1 MKKCVLFSQSV
12 FSLSEFMI
20 RMKILGDSDLITD
33 LTPINK
39 VFVFYKNMQI
49 DCHLY
54 FCNFINILRIFH
66 ALTPIV
72 LLEKI
77 QTVSRKFS
85 KKPSENQILFKNK
98 KWRKNDHVR
107 SSLAGT
113 LSNGI
118 KVMELL
124 EFHEKKTGFCAR
136 SQPQWAKSI
145 FLEKNK
151 SCLAVGFLKNQSIW
165 LKNTVFFSKKLEK
178 VTVWEKVGSQEVF
191 YFPKI
196 KQFHPLDST
205 NSLQDT
211 RYTRTSLSSTQ
222 IAGFTAF
229 FVFRF
234 WTHKM
239 GSVENFAI
247 YLSKLLL

>member
-1 MKKCVLFSQSV
+1 MC
-12 FSLSEFMI
+12 
-20 RMKILGDSDLITD
+20 G
-33 LTPINK
+33 
-39 VFVFYKNMQI
+39 
-49 DCHLY
+49 
-54 FCNFINILRIFH
+54 LRPQTTIFH
-66 ALTPIV
+66 YTHFFPH
-72 LLEKI
+72 LLAHTK
-77 QTVSRKFS
+77 
-85 KKPSENQILFKNK
+85 
-98 KWRKNDHVR
+98 
-107 SSLAGT
+107 
-113 LSNGI
+113 
-118 KVMELL
+118 
-124 EFHEKKTGFCAR
+124 
-136 SQPQWAKSI
+136 
-145 FLEKNK
+145 
-151 SCLAVGFLKNQSIW
+151 
-165 LKNTVFFSKKLEK
+165 KKLEK

-247 YLSKLLL
+247 YLSKLLLQFPLAERSTSRQKWGVRVFLSIFSSLFGLFLGTEGSKS